1 MSVIDLKGIKKIYKG
16 KGIHTVALNDINLSI
31 DAGEFLC
38 IMGRSGSGK
47 TTLLNVLGCMDDF
60 DEGEYIFDGIDV
72 KKLKSRELA
81 SFRSKN
87 VGFVFQSFNLIDD
100 MNVLENV
107 EVPLGYAGMPSKKRM
122 QTALEMIKKLGMQDK
137 IKHYPSELSGGQQQ
151 RVAIARALANNP
163 KIILADEPTG
173 NLDSENGEMIM
184 TLLKNL
190 NEEGKTIILVTHD
203 MSVAKYA
210 KRKIIMNDGKIINNE

>member
-1 MSVIDLKGIKKIYKG
+1 MIDLKGIKKIYKG